1 MIDEWSSCFMH
12 VLEQLKSR
20 NGKKCN
26 TTRNNLT
33 KIHPPSWVLTLA
45 NNVHKLRR
53 HFVWNLCTNAKIF
66 PFQMW
71 HFVSPFLRSNFCWM
85 HIFFLFTWKEKVMH
99 AKLMKW
105 SRQSS
110 KKKDFHS
117 TQFQLVTFDI
127 MDSST
132 IHNIE

>member
-1 MIDEWSSCFMH
+1 
-12 VLEQLKSR
+12 
-20 NGKKCN
+20 
-26 TTRNNLT
+26 
-33 KIHPPSWVLTLA
+33 
-45 NNVHKLRR
+45 
-53 HFVWNLCTNAKIF
+53 
-66 PFQMW
+66 
-71 HFVSPFLRSNFCWM
+71 
-85 HIFFLFTWKEKVMH
+85 MH

-132 IHNIE
+132 IHNIEYHSDLWGKVQIL